1 MTGDSPSQT
10 SDGEAGCGG
19 STLNEEQTGETIQD
33 QCEGKKNL
41 YCISIILFAIYR
53 FIPDLDCMCKY
64 SQCLL
69 YKVFSPDSDVRQR

>member
-33 QCEGKKNL
+33 QCEGKKPL
-41 YCISIILFAIYR
+41 LHIYYFICYR
-53 FIPDLDCMCKY
+53 FILDLECVSQY